1 MWLVLYDS
9 TDQAALWAVKG
20 LRARGF
26 EPLAWVSPEGL
37 AGSRYWE
44 HRVNSTGA
52 DIAITLADGRR
63 LESKAVRGVLNRLVT
78 VPYEP
83 LRHVE
88 PEDRE
93 YASQELTAFF
103 LSWLHALPCPV
114 LNRATPQ
121 GLSGAWRHRS
131 EWVWLAAKAGLP
143 TPRYRQSSSED
154 NGEVRDAG
162 VTSLTSAV
170 ATVLVVGRHV
180 FGENASSSILSG
192 CRSLSQ
198 LTGAQLLGIEFTV
211 DSAGAWTFCG
221 ATPMPDLRLG
231 GEALL
236 DTLAL
241 ALQGEESL

>member
-1 MWLVLYDS
+1 MWLAFCDS

-20 LRARGF
+20 LRARGLA
-26 EPLAWVSPEGL
+26 PLAWVSPEEL
-37 AGSRYWE
+37 ARSRSWE
-44 HRVNSTGA
+44 HRVNRTGV
-52 DIAITLADGRR
+52 DVAITLGDGSR
-63 LESKAVRGVLNRLVT
+63 LEGKALRGVLSRLVT

-93 YASQELTAFF
+93 YASQELPAFF

-121 GLSGAWRHRS
+121 GLSGSWRHRS
-131 EWVWLAAKAGLP
+131 EWVWLAAQAGLP
-143 TPRYRQSSSED
+143 TPRYRQSSPRG
-154 NGEVRDAG
+154 GEVGDTEGTVPAG
-162 VTSLTSAV
+162 AV
-170 ATVLVVGRHV
+170 ATVLVVGQHV
-180 FGENASSSILSG
+180 VGESAPPLILNG
-192 CRSLSQ
+192 CRRLAR
-198 LTGAQLLGIEFTV
+198 LTETPLLGIDFTV
-211 DSAGAWTFCG
+211 DAGGALAFAG

-241 ALQGEESL
+241 ALQGEESS